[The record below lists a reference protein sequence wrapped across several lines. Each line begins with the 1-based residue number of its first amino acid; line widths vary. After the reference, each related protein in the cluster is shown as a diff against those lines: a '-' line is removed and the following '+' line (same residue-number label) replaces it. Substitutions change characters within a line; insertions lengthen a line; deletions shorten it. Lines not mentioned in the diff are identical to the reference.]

1 MKFKKYLRMPNKE
14 TKERVLGIDP
24 GYERIG
30 VAVVEKKP
38 KGKDELVYSTCIIT
52 SNKLPHSERLRI
64 IGDEIKNIIHEYEPT
79 HLAIEK
85 LFFNENQKTALL
97 VSEARGVI
105 LYVSCAFGL
114 IVREFTP
121 LEIKIAITG
130 YGRADKKQ
138 MINMVPRLIA
148 LKKEILLDDEFDAIA
163 AALTYMATRNSIR

>member
-1 MKFKKYLRMPNKE
+1 
-14 TKERVLGIDP
+14 V
-24 GYERIG
+24 
-30 VAVVEKKP
+30 KP
-38 KGKDELVYSTCIIT
+38 
-52 SNKLPHSERLRI
+52 
-64 IGDEIKNIIHEYEPT
+64 
-79 HLAIEK
+79 
-85 LFFNENQKTALL
+85 
-97 VSEARGVI
+97 
-105 LYVSCAFGL
+105 AFGL